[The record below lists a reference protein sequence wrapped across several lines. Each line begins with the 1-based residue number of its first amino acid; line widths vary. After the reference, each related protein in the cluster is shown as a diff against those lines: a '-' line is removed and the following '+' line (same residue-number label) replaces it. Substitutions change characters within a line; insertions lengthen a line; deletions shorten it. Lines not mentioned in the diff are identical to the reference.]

1 MENKNYK
8 FLCYASGGNKI
19 GYGHLYRL
27 ARIIEKFDLVDQSIF
42 LFSNAQEKFFLQNR
56 GLNIFSGQTV
66 FPEKIIIDS
75 RIDCSDLLDK
85 FSNVNSNSIILDNL
99 DDWVSHGDNIIIPSF
114 FINDKL
120 KEKFEN
126 KFSKKVLYGKQFSLP
141 PSLTLSKKNINDNI
155 LITFGGSD
163 PNNITLK
170 VVELLADSSFA
181 TKLKIILGPGYSH
194 SEKKLYEFVSKNQIL
209 RNVKNLSTEIAN
221 SAQVITALGTT
232 IQHIEFYGKKS
243 IIVCNYD
250 NDKSDFRYI
259 RKYCQN
265 ESHYKCLGNWKNIKK
280 KSFLNSLNE
289 LELIDELPIS
299 NSIDWGL
306 EWKNLLSN

>member
-1 MENKNYK
+1 MENNNYK

-42 LFSNAQEKFFLQNR
+42 LFTNSEEKFFLKNR
-56 GLNIFSGQTV
+56 GLNIFSGQNIL
-66 FPEKIIIDS
+66 PEKIIIDS
-75 RIDCSDLLDK
+75 RIDSSDLLDK
-85 FSNVNSNSIILDNL
+85 FSNVKNNSIILDNL
-99 DDWVSHGDNIIIPSF
+99 DDWASQGDNIIIPSF

-126 KFSKKVLYGKQFSLP
+126 KFSKKVLYGKKFSIP
-141 PSLTLSKKNINDNI
+141 PSPTLSKKNINDNI

-170 VVELLADSSFA
+170 VVELLSDSSFA
-181 TKLKIILGPGYSH
+181 AKLKIILGPGYSH
-194 SEKKLYEFVSKNQIL
+194 SERKIYEFVSKNQIL

-250 NDKSDFRYI
+250 NDKYDFRYI

-265 ESHYKCLGNWKNIKK
+265 ESYFNCLGNWKNIKK

-289 LELIDELPIS
+289 LELMDELPVS
-299 NSIDWGL
+299 NSSDWGSG
-306 EWKNLLSN
+306 WKNLLSN